1 MPLRPDGSSLYVNA
15 PLTNISIAYQQNPQD
30 YVAARVFQPVGVQ
43 RQGDLY
49 WKYNKGDWFR
59 SEAALR
65 APATESA
72 GGGWE
77 VSTDS
82 FFTNVY
88 AVHKDIDDQA
98 RANATGAFQLDRDA
112 TLWVTRD
119 LLLKRDQQFVSNYF
133 TGSVWTGSDT
143 GNDKAGVASSPT
155 GDQFLQWNDA
165 SSTPIENIRKQ
176 VTAMQEKTGYR
187 PNVLL
192 MGPYVFD
199 ALIDHPDI
207 IDRVKYGQTPGA
219 PAMANE
225 QVLAQMFG
233 VDRVVVARTIQ
244 NTGNVGG
251 TDSFSFVA
259 GKAAALYYANPTP
272 SLLQPSAGYIFT
284 WDGLLGGGALGTRI
298 KRFRMEE
305 KAADRVEGEMAWDMK
320 VVANDLGVY
329 FGAAVA

>member
-1 MPLRPDGSSLYVNA
+1 MPLRPDGSTLYVNT
-15 PLTNISIAYQQNPQD
+15 PLTNVSIAYQQNPQD
-30 YVAARVFQPVGVQ
+30 YIANRVFSSIGVQ

-59 SEAALR
+59 SEAQVR
-65 APATESA
+65 APATESV

-77 VSTDS
+77 VSTDN
-82 FFTNVY
+82 FYCDLY
-88 AVHKDIDDQA
+88 AVHKDVDDQA

-119 LLLKRDQQFVSNYF
+119 LLLKRDQQFVADYF
-133 TGSVWTGSDT
+133 TTSVWAGSDT
-143 GNDKAGVASSPT
+143 GNDKTGVAATPT

-165 SSTPIENIRKQ
+165 ASTPIEDIRLQ
-176 VTAMQEKTGYR
+176 TTAMQEKTGYR

-192 MGPYVFD
+192 LGPYVFD
-199 ALIDHPDI
+199 KLIDHPDI
-207 IDRVKYGQTPGA
+207 IDRVKYGQTAGA

-225 QVLAQMFG
+225 DVLAQMFG

-244 NTGNVGG
+244 NTANLGAS
-251 TDSFSFVA
+251 DSMSFVA
-259 GKAAALYYANPTP
+259 GKSAALYYANPTP

-284 WDGLLGGGALGTRI
+284 WDGLLGGGAMGTRI

-305 KAADRVEGEMAWDMK
+305 RASDRVEGEMAWDMK
-320 VVANDLGVY
+320 VVADDLGV
-329 FGAAVA
+329 FFATAVA